1 MFPVPHSPHNALQI
15 WSSHAVPGQS
25 VWVILTRC
33 HLVLE
38 VGVTKAKK
46 PIKMMSHRTWEREHK

>member
-15 WSSHAVPGQS
+15 WSSDAVPGQS
-25 VWVILTRC
+25 VWVILTLC

-38 VGVTKAKK
+38 VGVAKAKK
-46 PIKMMSHRTWEREHK
+46 PIKL